1 MERFCCG
8 GQKSQS
14 DTIPAPKLRISYIHR
29 QKEVCLSIL
38 GHEVMR
44 SDIDEVYTATLYNK
58 METT

>member
-1 MERFCCG
+1 MLRGSKEPIG
-8 GQKSQS
+8 Y
-14 DTIPAPKLRISYIHR
+14 DTRAEIKDILHR